1 MIIQDLK
8 DAVSNRDW
16 NLVTKVIEELDGT
29 VLEISDAPDPNEAIL
44 KELDAIRERVL
55 NGTTTTITT
64 KEPKRRGKRENRPN
78 LFEEMISTLPIEK
91 EPGEEFID
99 DTVARKRQPR
109 EAYED
114 VPVFC
119 TDCNKTVLVN
129 PMFKRDVYKCDLYRI
144 GKCPNGSK

>member
-8 DAVSNRDW
+8 DALSTRDW
-16 NLVTKVIEELDGT
+16 SLVAKVIKELDGS

-55 NGTTTTITT
+55 SGTTMTV
-64 KEPKRRGKRENRPN
+64 KPEVKRKSRRGDRPN

-91 EPGEEFID
+91 EPGEELLD
-99 DTVARKRQPR
+99 DTVARTRQTR
-109 EAYED
+109 EPYKE
-114 VPVFC
+114 VPVHC
-119 TDCNKTVLVN
+119 TDCNKTVMVN
-129 PMFKRDVYKCDLYRI
+129 PMFKRDVYKCDLHRM